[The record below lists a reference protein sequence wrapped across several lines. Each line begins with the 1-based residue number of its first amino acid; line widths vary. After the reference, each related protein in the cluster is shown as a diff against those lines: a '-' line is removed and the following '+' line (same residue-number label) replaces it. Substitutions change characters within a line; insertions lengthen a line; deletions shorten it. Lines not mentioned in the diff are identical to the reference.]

1 MAVRNYSMGQL
12 NPIVYFIN
20 VGGVIALPPSTEYA
34 LAVKDRMRHR
44 GFELREARN
53 LPEIDR
59 LQKHME
65 EQEYRNCQAQLE
77 RDHSLR
83 ARVRARTR
91 SNLMQ
96 RMVSSA
102 TSAYERDFIQ
112 NYLMLDEAKRE
123 KYQQRFSQDQM
134 YFEAREFES
143 GNKRMQDANQNV
155 PDGKDVECTR
165 CRSARKMI
173 GDLCSRCANDIR
185 QGAQQHG
192 L

>member
-1 MAVRNYSMGQL
+1 MAVRNYCMGQL
-12 NPIVYFIN
+12 NAIVYFEN
-20 VGGVIALPPSTEYA
+20 SHGVIALPPSTDYA
-34 LAVKDRMRHR
+34 LMVKDRMRHR
-44 GFELREARN
+44 GFELREACN

-59 LQKHME
+59 LQKKME

-96 RMVSSA
+96 RMVSSS

-134 YFEAREFES
+134 YFEAREFDS

-165 CRSARKMI
+165 CRAARRQI
-173 GDLCSRCANDIR
+173 GTLCVRCANNVR
-185 QGAQQHG
+185 ETAHHG
-192 L
+192 R

>member
-1 MAVRNYSMGQL
+1 MAVRNYCMGQI
-12 NPIVYFIN
+12 NAIVYFEN
-20 VGGVIALPPSTEYA
+20 SRGVIALPPSTDYA
-34 LAVKDRMRHR
+34 LMVKDRMRHR

-59 LQKHME
+59 LQKKME

-83 ARVRARTR
+83 SRVRARTR

-96 RMVSSA
+96 RMVSSS
-102 TSAYERDFIQ
+102 TSPYERDFIQ

-155 PDGKDVECTR
+155 PDGKDVECTC
-165 CRSARKMI
+165 CRSARRQI
-173 GDLCSRCANDIR
+173 GTLCVRCANNVR
-185 QGAQQHG
+185 ETAHHG
-192 L
+192 R